1 MPPRNLALEMQRLD
15 GAKGQPPAGKR
26 GPASYQVASRPASLG
41 HIIKVI
47 Y

>member
-1 MPPRNLALEMQRLD
+1 MPPRNLELEMQRLD
-15 GAKGQPPAGKR
+15 KVKGHPPTGKR
-26 GPASYQVASRPASLG
+26 GPAPYQVSSRPASLG